1 MSIQDQGLPEDRMF
15 SRQLLLIPLLCAV
28 GAMIPTAVTHAD
40 DSGHIK
46 ILKEVLY
53 ERGISAIPNAMSRAP
68 NGDLVIAGFIGGKGW
83 ATRIAANG
91 QVLWRYIRSEKEQN
105 RSVKSS
111 FAGAVLLKDESA
123 VLCGK
128 IYVGNR
134 AFAQVTRISKE
145 GAVLSDESLDSPEDK
160 SVIFSDLR
168 HCVAYRDGAAAIG
181 IALGPDPGQ
190 TAHAP
195 SHRLVFLDANAH
207 RYAEHSLSVPGTLLE
222 MSGDGQSVT
231 LQFVGS
237 FRAANA
243 DIHITSRVMRLDSSG
258 AILGDRTIEGGGY
271 LVHGQ
276 LDSALGLLLEPA
288 AGLQFHRLG
297 QNYGDLS
304 VVTGPKEH
312 LIPTRTWF
320 LDNGSLVSFGH
331 TDVGGSSSA
340 SVTWLSPNLRDKQI
354 VMFKPLFT
362 AFKVDAAVSSG
373 RDGEFM
379 AARGINPRGIPGSQD
394 DPTGLLLTTISIN

>member
-1 MSIQDQGLPEDRMF
+1 MF
-15 SRQLLLIPLLCAV
+15 SRQLLLTLILCAV
-28 GAMIPTAVTHAD
+28 GAIISTTATSAN

-46 ILKEVLY
+46 VLGEALY
-53 ERGISAIPNAMSRAP
+53 ERGISAIPNAMSQAP
-68 NGDLVIAGFIGGKGW
+68 NGDLVVAGFIGNKAW
-83 ATRIAANG
+83 ATRIGAHG
-91 QVLWRYIRSEKEQN
+91 QVLWRYVRSEKEQN

-123 VLCGK
+123 LLCGK

-160 SVIFSDLR
+160 SVILSDLR

-181 IALGPDPGQ
+181 IALGPDPSQ

-195 SHRLVFLDANAH
+195 SHRIVFLDAKAH
-207 RYAEHSLSVPGTLLE
+207 RYAEHFLSVPGTLLE
-222 MSGDGQSVT
+222 MSGDGQSMT

-276 LDSALGLLLEPA
+276 MDSALGLLLEPPT
-288 AGLQFHRLG
+288 GLQLHKLG
-297 QNYGDLS
+297 QNYEDLS

-312 LIPTRTWF
+312 LIPTWTAL
-320 LDNGSLVSFGH
+320 LDNGSLVSFGQ
-331 TDVGGSSSA
+331 TQVGGNSFSA

-354 VMFKPLFT
+354 VIFKPLFT
-362 AFKVDAAVSSG
+362 SFKVDAAVFSG
-373 RDGEFM
+373 RAGEFI
-379 AARGINPRGIPGSQD
+379 AARSINPRGIPGSQD

>member
-1 MSIQDQGLPEDRMF
+1 MF

-28 GAMIPTAVTHAD
+28 GAMISTAVTHAD

-68 NGDLVIAGFIGGKGW
+68 NGDLVIAGFISGKGW
-83 ATRIAANG
+83 ATRIGVNG
-91 QVLWRYIRSEKEQN
+91 QVLWRYIRSQN
-105 RSVKSS
+105 EPPRSVKSRI
-111 FAGAVLLKDESA
+111 AGAVLLKDES
-123 VLCGK
+123 VLLCGT
-128 IYVGNR
+128 IDVGKR
-134 AFAQVTRISKE
+134 PFAQVTRLSKQ
-145 GAVLSDESLDSPEDK
+145 GTLLSEESLDSPEDK
-160 SVIFSDLR
+160 SVILSDLR

-181 IALGPDPGQ
+181 IALGPDPSQ
-190 TAHAP
+190 TANAP
-195 SHRLVFLDANAH
+195 SLRIVFLDANAH
-207 RYAEHSLSVPGTLLE
+207 RYAEHFISVPGILTE
-222 MSGDGQSVT
+222 MTSDGQSVT
-231 LQFVGS
+231 LS
-237 FRAANA
+237 FIGGYRTANGDA
-243 DIHITSRVMRLDSSG
+243 HTTTRVMRLDSSG
-258 AILGDRTIEGGGY
+258 AVLADSTIEGGGF
-271 LVHGQ
+271 LVHRQ
-276 LDSALGLLLEPA
+276 ADSALGLVLEPP
-288 AGLQFHRLG
+288 AGLQLHRLG
-297 QNYGDLS
+297 QNYEDLS

-320 LDNGSLVSFGH
+320 LDNGSLVSFGQ

-373 RDGEFM
+373 RAGEFI
-379 AARGINPRGIPGSQD
+379 AARSINPRGIPGSQD

>member
-1 MSIQDQGLPEDRMF
+1 
-15 SRQLLLIPLLCAV
+15 
-28 GAMIPTAVTHAD
+28 MISTTATSAD
-40 DSGHIK
+40 DSGHIR
-46 ILKEVLY
+46 IVREVLY
-53 ERGISAIPNAMSRAP
+53 ERGISAIPNAMTRAP
-68 NGDLVIAGFIGGKGW
+68 NGDLVIAGFIGNKAW
-83 ATRIAANG
+83 ATRIGANG

-105 RSVKSS
+105 RSAKSS

-123 VLCGK
+123 LLCGK

-145 GAVLSDESLDSPEDK
+145 GAELSDESLDSPADT

-181 IALGPDPGQ
+181 IALGPDPSQ

-195 SHRLVFLDANAH
+195 SHRIVFLDANAH
-207 RYAEHSLSVPGTLLE
+207 RYSQHFLSVPGTLLE

-237 FRAANA
+237 FRAANS

-258 AILGDRTIEGGGY
+258 AILGDRTIEGGGH

-276 LDSALGLLLEPA
+276 VDSALGLLLEPP
-288 AGLQFHRLG
+288 AGLQLHRLG
-297 QNYGDLS
+297 QNYADLS
-304 VVTGPKEH
+304 VVNGPKEH
-312 LIPTRTWF
+312 LIPTWTSI
-320 LDNGSLVSFGH
+320 LDNGAVVSFGQ
-331 TDVGGSSSA
+331 TQVGGNSSSA
-340 SVTWLSPNLRDKQI
+340 SVTWLSPNLREKQI

-373 RDGEFM
+373 RAGEFI

-394 DPTGLLLTTISIN
+394 DPTGFLLTTIGIN